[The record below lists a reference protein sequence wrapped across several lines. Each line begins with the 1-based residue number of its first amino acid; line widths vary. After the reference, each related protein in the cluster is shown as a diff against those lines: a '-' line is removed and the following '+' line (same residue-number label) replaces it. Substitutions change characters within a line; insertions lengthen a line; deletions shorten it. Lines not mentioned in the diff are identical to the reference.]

1 MYAIAFIRYRRP
13 LEEVL
18 QHVDEHRAYLRDL
31 KARGIMLASGPFEPR
46 FGGAALFRV
55 PDQGADAAL
64 LALRDGDPFVK
75 HGAAQW
81 EIQGWLPNIGK
92 DELDRL

>member
-13 LEEVL
+13 MEEVV
-18 QHVDEHRAYLRDL
+18 QHTEEHRAYLRDL
-31 KARGIMLASGPFEPR
+31 KARRILLASGPFEPR

-55 PDQGADAAL
+55 PDEGADAAL

-75 HGAAQW
+75 RGIAQW
-81 EIQGWLPNIGK
+81 EIQGWVPGIGK
-92 DELDRL
+92 DDLDRL